1 MEAVTGGIGEYNGF
15 KLQLPRGVDQDK
27 FDLWIDN
34 FTPEMMEVFA
44 PDGLLNM
51 TVEQGIDLLKR
62 SRVRSINNN
71 TYDIVFNQTGQE
83 AIAKADGMPL
93 VIQWSP
99 EIDQLLAEK
108 LRQNRGQTS
117 QQRRLGG
124 GGKQAQR
131 ANQELEE

>member
-1 MEAVTGGIGEYNGF
+1 
-15 KLQLPRGVDQDK
+15 
-27 FDLWIDN
+27 
-34 FTPEMMEVFA
+34 
-44 PDGLLNM
+44 M